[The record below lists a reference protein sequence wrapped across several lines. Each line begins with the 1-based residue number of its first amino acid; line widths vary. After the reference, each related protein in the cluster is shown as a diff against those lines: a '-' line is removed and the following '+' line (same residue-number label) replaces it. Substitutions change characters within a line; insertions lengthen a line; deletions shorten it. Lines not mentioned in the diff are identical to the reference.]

1 MKEGEKI
8 GCFNFSPSSLSR
20 KNVTT
25 RHSFNFGDKSAQRVL
40 DFRSEKYFLFV
51 YDYTDMQ

>member
-25 RHSFNFGDKSAQRVL
+25 EHPINFGDKSAQRVL